1 MFNNLE
7 LQARRTKAT
16 DIIRLAGLAA
26 RASFIKQDFQSQS
39 KGVQDFVSQVD
50 KNTEQFIRQEF
61 QKAFPGD
68 TIMGEEGGGQLG
80 TRTWIV
86 DPIDGTSNFVR
97 GIGHWCLS
105 AGLVVNGRPVIGIVF
120 DPMLDEMFTCHA
132 GGGSTLNGASIH
144 VSNTDS
150 PQAAMLGISFN
161 FQNSKDPVSHAIEQ
175 LLSNNTSFRMLGA
188 GALSLAHCAAGRT
201 DGFWEA
207 FMKPWDAA
215 AGLALVSEAGG
226 IVCDYGS
233 NHGFEN
239 GNAVL
244 TSNESLAEYFSQI
257 VGVPLPTI
265 SGS

>member
-1 MFNNLE
+1 MLKNLE
-7 LQARRTKAT
+7 LQTRRTQAT
-16 DIIRLAGLAA
+16 EIIRLAGSTA
-26 RASFIKQDFQSQS
+26 RVSFVQQDFQSQS

-50 KNTEQFIRQEF
+50 KRTEQYIREEF
-61 QKAFPGD
+61 LKAFPND
-68 TIMGEEGGGQLG
+68 TVMGEEGGGQLG
-80 TRTWIV
+80 NCTWIV

-97 GIGHWCLS
+97 GVGLWCIS
-105 AGLVVNGRPVIGIVF
+105 AALVVNGQVVIGIIF

-132 GGGSTLNGASIH
+132 GGGSTLNGASIR
-144 VSNTDS
+144 VSDTNS
-150 PQAAMLGISFN
+150 AAAATLGISFN
-161 FQNSKDPVSHAIEQ
+161 FQNSKNPVSGVVEQ

-226 IVCDYGS
+226 IVCDYGANS
-233 NHGFEN
+233 GFES

-244 TSNESLAEYFSQI
+244 VSNEPLANYFSQI
-257 VGVPLPTI
+257 VQVPLST
-265 SGS
+265 GS